1 MAPPDPPAAPVPPA
15 GPARPA
21 AAVRRPLLLGWQP
34 VAGQWFPAEG
44 RDDAARAASLIS
56 AWRPGSLAWRFAQGD
71 LLRYPAA
78 VQQACDALPGWPLR
92 RDGAALCSA
101 ALTDA
106 ERRRLPAADLWLVV
120 GGEVLALQLAQA
132 RPLDP
137 SEWLDLQ
144 GITLHDTL
152 DCRDTLPP
160 LADPAPPARPL
171 REVLGP
177 AVPPASAAQ
186 QAFLRRLER
195 DSEPPQDGPPAPG
208 ESAASPTGPGPV
220 RPWRW
225 RAALGVAAAAAATA
239 LVLLAARGSDAAQ
252 PLTGLLLGLLI
263 LALLAGLLHRLGA
276 GGSPG
281 RQEQAGTAGSPHPA
295 SPAGTQQAGPAVGP
309 GEPAAEAHAEVT
321 RGPGTA
327 TPPAAP
333 AVPPR
338 HTAAAH
344 RLPPTWRRWLARLA
358 LATGLAHWVRQR
370 QAAYLRHLVRLFEA
384 GRLHEALRHAIP
396 LARGGTSSAGQA
408 FGVPSPRTELR
419 FSRGS
424 GGGGAAI
431 HVSGEVGSHL
441 RQLYRQAFERLAREG
456 RIDEA
461 AFVLGEL
468 LQERAEALDYLEAN
482 QRLAQAAELALAWD
496 RPAELIV
503 RLLCLAGQWRRAVE
517 VARRDRA
524 FATTVMQMEGRWPDA
539 AHRLRG
545 DWGEALAQQGDWLAA
560 VNAVWPVEAL
570 RTQARAWLE
579 AAEAAGGELG
589 ARALAQR
596 ALLLPDTLERHAAH
610 LRALLD
616 DRSLGRERAALAEAL
631 LAAAAQG
638 EGSRRLAAALVPAVL
653 ADYAQGHT
661 RLFRQDLQRLV
672 ALSGDALLQADL
684 PATDWPQAR
693 HPPLL
698 RLDEVL
704 ECEAPEPGALPVLD
718 AVALEGQCHLLAL
731 GEAGVLLLDAAGR
744 HLHRFTVPAHRLV
757 IAQSRQVALA
767 LARRDRLWRVSRI
780 DLAQRRTSDLGAC
793 ELDCF
798 ADEFDGLAWTVA
810 RGTRLLVLD
819 TGRSLQD
826 VLWQVADLPG
836 PVLALSQGATAEH
849 VMVGRELWTY
859 QLPQRRLERR
869 VDLPPAG
876 PSLRQRL
883 LHRQHGLLDL
893 HVSGAAGPLHLR
905 WTGRLD
911 APFPWPPD
919 EAADL
924 ARLQAWTGGDWLV
937 LLAQGGGDCKLL
949 WAPLHGSRRTTVRA
963 RLRWPAGGPVR
974 LRCCGAAWLVFDDHG
989 RLLHLDTARSEV
1001 LRLSVQ

>member
-1 MAPPDPPAAPVPPA
+1 M
-15 GPARPA
+15 
-21 AAVRRPLLLGWQP
+21 LLGWQP
-34 VAGQWFPAEG
+34 VAGLWFPAEG
-44 RDDAARAASLIS
+44 RDDAARAGSLIS
-56 AWRPGSLAWRFAQGD
+56 AWRPGSQAWRFAQGD
-71 LLRYPAA
+71 LLRYPVT

-92 RDGAALCSA
+92 RDGATLCSA

-106 ERRRLPAADLWLVV
+106 ERGRLPAADLWLVV

-160 LADPAPPARPL
+160 LADPEPPARPL

-186 QAFLRRLER
+186 QAFLRRLA
-195 DSEPPQDGPPAPG
+195 EPDAVQPPRRQAEPAP
-208 ESAASPTGPGPV
+208 
-220 RPWRW
+220 RRRW
-225 RAALGVAAAAAATA
+225 PAALGVAAAA
-239 LVLLAARGSDAAQ
+239 LLLAALADATSG
-252 PLTGLLLGLLI
+252 PLTGMLLGLLI
-263 LALLAGLLHRLGA
+263 LALLAWMLRRLGST
-276 GGSPG
+276 GSPG
-281 RQEQAGTAGSPHPA
+281 RQDTPRSTGGPRPSG
-295 SPAGTQQAGPAVGP
+295 PAGPRQATTPQGSTPAAA
-309 GEPAAEAHAEVT
+309 GEPAADTGTGSAFP
-321 RGPGTA
+321 PGA
-327 TPPAAP
+327 GAPPAAP
-333 AVPPR
+333 AVPLQP
-338 HTAAAH
+338 TAAATAATATAP
-344 RLPPTWRRWLARLA
+344 RRPLPWRRWLARLA
-358 LATGLAHWVRQR
+358 RATGLAHWVRQR

-384 GRLHEALRHAIP
+384 GQLHEALRHAIP
-396 LARGGTSSAGQA
+396 LARGDSTSAGQA
-408 FGVPSPRTELR
+408 FGVPSPRTDLR
-419 FSRGS
+419 FSRGSS

-441 RQLYRQAFERLAREG
+441 RHLYRQAFERLAREG

-524 FATTVMQMEGRWPDA
+524 FATAVLQMEARWPDA
-539 AHRLRG
+539 ARRLRG

-570 RTQARAWLE
+570 RTQAQAWLE

-589 ARALAQR
+589 ARALIQR
-596 ALLLPDTLERHAAH
+596 ALLLPDTLERHAAR
-610 LRALLD
+610 LRTLLD
-616 DRSLGRERAALAEAL
+616 DRSLGHERAALAEAL
-631 LAAAAQG
+631 LAVSTHG

-661 RLFRQDLQRLV
+661 RLYSEGLQRLV

-684 PATDWPQAR
+684 PATDWPQAS

-698 RLDEVL
+698 RHNDVL

-718 AVALEGQCHLLAL
+718 AVALESQCHLLAL

-744 HLHRFTVPAHRLV
+744 HLHRFAVPAHRLV

-798 ADEFDGLAWTVA
+798 ADEFDGIAWTVA

-819 TGRSLQD
+819 TGRTLQD

-849 VMVGRELWTY
+849 VMVGREMWTY
-859 QLPQRRLERR
+859 QLPQRRLEQRA
-869 VDLPPAG
+869 DLPPAG

-883 LHRQHGLLDL
+883 LHRQRGLLDI
-893 HVSGAAGPLHLR
+893 HVSGAAGPLHLQ
-905 WTGRLD
+905 WTGSLD
-911 APFPWPPD
+911 TPFPWPPD

-924 ARLQAWTGGDWLV
+924 TRLQAWTGGDWLV
-937 LLAQGGGDCKLL
+937 LLAQGGEDRKLL
-949 WAPLHGSRRTTVRA
+949 WTPFRGNRRATVRA
-963 RLRWPAGGPVR
+963 RLRWPAAGPVR
-974 LRCCGAAWLVFDDHG
+974 LRCCGNAWLVFDDHG